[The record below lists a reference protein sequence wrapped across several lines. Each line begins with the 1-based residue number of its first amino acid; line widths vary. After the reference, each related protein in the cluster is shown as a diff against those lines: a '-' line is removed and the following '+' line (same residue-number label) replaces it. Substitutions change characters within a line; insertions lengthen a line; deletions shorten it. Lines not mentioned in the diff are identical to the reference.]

1 MPKQVKESLV
11 HLIYFILAASALLV
25 FWQVRNFDFANY
37 DDNVYVFENQHVLNG
52 ITGDGIIWSFATDYA
67 SNWHPLTWLSLMLDC
82 QLFGP
87 SPGWM
92 HLMNLFFHLA
102 NTLLLF
108 AVLKKM
114 TGSLWPSA
122 FVAAVFAL
130 HPMHVESVVWITERK
145 DVLSTFFLFLTMW
158 AYVRYVEKIKFKWY
172 LAAIALFILGLMAK
186 PMLVTL
192 PFLLLLLDYW
202 PLNRLMPQTITAAAH
217 RRGKSAPASDN
228 PPTLYRIIIEKI
240 PFFILASI
248 SSAVTFLI
256 QRSGGAVVDA
266 ASFPLYNRFANALLS
281 YVRYIAKM
289 FWPRNLTVFYPFNA
303 ASIPFWQVAICALLL
318 LVISVLVVYL
328 GRNQRYLTL
337 GWFWFVGTL
346 IPVIG
351 IVRVGSQ
358 AYADRYTYIPYIGL
372 FIMLA
377 WLGPQLLSN
386 QPQRK
391 TVLSLSMILSLV
403 SLGICAYRQVSYWNN
418 NVTLFSHAIEV
429 TQNNWLAYNNLG
441 AAYSGLGRDSEAI
454 DACQRAIKI
463 RPDCAEAYNNLGNAY
478 SNLSRYSEA
487 IDAFNRAI
495 EIKPDYAKA
504 YNNLGVAYGG
514 LGRYQQEIEVYQQ
527 AIKIRPDYAQAYNN
541 LGAAYTNL
549 GRYSEAIDA
558 YQQAIKIRPDYAEAH
573 YNLGYVYFTIG
584 NKKSALTEYNILELL
599 NPQFADEL
607 LNRINKLK

>member
-1 MPKQVKESLV
+1 
-11 HLIYFILAASALLV
+11 
-25 FWQVRNFDFANY
+25 
-37 DDNVYVFENQHVLNG
+37 
-52 ITGDGIIWSFATDYA
+52 
-67 SNWHPLTWLSLMLDC
+67 
-82 QLFGP
+82 
-87 SPGWM
+87 
-92 HLMNLFFHLA
+92 
-102 NTLLLF
+102 
-108 AVLKKM
+108 
-114 TGSLWPSA
+114 
-122 FVAAVFAL
+122 
-130 HPMHVESVVWITERK
+130 
-145 DVLSTFFLFLTMW
+145 
-158 AYVRYVEKIKFKWY
+158 
-172 LAAIALFILGLMAK
+172 
-186 PMLVTL
+186 
-192 PFLLLLLDYW
+192 
-202 PLNRLMPQTITAAAH
+202 
-217 RRGKSAPASDN
+217 
-228 PPTLYRIIIEKI
+228 
-240 PFFILASI
+240 
-248 SSAVTFLI
+248 
-256 QRSGGAVVDA
+256 
-266 ASFPLYNRFANALLS
+266 
-281 YVRYIAKM
+281 M

-495 EIKPDYAKA
+495 EIKPDYAKII
-504 YNNLGVAYGG
+504 V
-514 LGRYQQEIEVYQQ
+514 
-527 AIKIRPDYAQAYNN
+527 
-541 LGAAYTNL
+541 
-549 GRYSEAIDA
+549 S
-558 YQQAIKIRPDYAEAH
+558 
-573 YNLGYVYFTIG
+573 LGYVYFTIG